1 MTAFSSPLYL
11 WLDSKTDTYPNPT
24 AGLKSRSVRTT
35 EFSFQ
40 TDGCDYFVDVW
51 VKHAD
56 SPEATKHEVTI
67 KISDF
72 VSVNDEG
79 FDRVKQYNFLPIQP
93 GQSPSVG
100 EARKLAD
107 IHLTNYIASCS

>member
-1 MTAFSSPLYL
+1 MIPFSSPLYL

-24 AGLKSRSVRTT
+24 AGLKSRSTRSTS
-35 EFSFQ
+35 FSFQ

-56 SPEATKHEVTI
+56 SPEATRHEVTI

-72 VSVNDEG
+72 VSVNEDGE
-79 FDRVKQYNFLPIQP
+79 DRVKQTNFLPIQP
-93 GQSPSVG
+93 GQSPSIG
-100 EARKLAD
+100 EARQLAD
-107 IHLTNYIASCS
+107 LHLINYIASCS